1 MEAEVLPDEPMPIPE
16 DSMEAGVS
24 LHPQEEASNRN
35 AQRASELLA
44 HGALDRELQVVIL
57 KFARSP
63 DAFRRALL
71 EGPIRWRRE
80 TDRDGARKTERER
93 ERENKRESKREKEAK
108 RKIWRE
114 KGLPEA

>member
-44 HGALDRELQVVIL
+44 HGGTGPRTAGRHSQV
-57 KFARSP
+57 RP
-63 DAFRRALL
+63 
-71 EGPIRWRRE
+71 
-80 TDRDGARKTERER
+80 
-93 ERENKRESKREKEAK
+93 ES
-108 RKIWRE
+108 
-114 KGLPEA
+114 